1 MLESIIINNSPPP
14 IAPTSNAAEAATPGS
29 GRGGVGGGAPTR
41 YTITDR
47 GRHSLNPWSD
57 SSLLYCVIVLN
68 TGTNPLSRI
77 EVVSLLNILKIG
89 KEMLHYNYANSLER
103 YYPKVYLGTSQT
115 IARNWNMD
123 LQNIEKYPEIW
134 PEKKPQKGENNL

>member
-1 MLESIIINNSPPP
+1 MG
-14 IAPTSNAAEAATPGS
+14 GS
-29 GRGGVGGGAPTR
+29 GGAPAR
-41 YTITDR
+41 YAFTSR
-47 GRHSLNPWSD
+47 GWVALSPWIEIVYAY
-57 SSLLYCVIVLN
+57 SLLQLN
-68 TGTNPLSRI
+68 LGSNPNSRL
-77 EVVSLLNILKIG
+77 EVVSTLNTLNLSH
-89 KEMLHYNYANSLER
+89 EMLHYNYANSLER